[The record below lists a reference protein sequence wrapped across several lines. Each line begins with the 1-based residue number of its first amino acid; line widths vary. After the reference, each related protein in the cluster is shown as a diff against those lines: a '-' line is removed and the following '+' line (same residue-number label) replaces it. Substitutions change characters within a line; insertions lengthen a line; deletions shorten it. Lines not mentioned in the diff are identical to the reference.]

1 MIYLIFQNIST
12 TILVADCLKIIEN
25 ISSIRLQHC
34 SPWPWYEFGFC
45 FDWVRVSSWE
55 TLLQLGSSFNNY
67 NPHLIPVKAILGCE
81 QALTGTRYPTLP
93 EFNFPTRILPGN
105 YFKISGFRVLFSVQV
120 TRTLPEVKKPYP
132 SQPGCESRFSNQ
144 NRLSTLIIIIYEPYE
159 SNLWVTFEDQP
170 AKTGGCLIAQDFL
183 NPLKTTFESLCSQH
197 LLKHLKK
204 NKSRLHLDGSH
215 LRSQPWE
222 HHHLR
227 CHQLRPGMGGDLH
240 EYLPYNLSNPKS
252 KQPLWFISLQC
263 VC

>member
-1 MIYLIFQNIST
+1 MSRFCNQDHLSRNLILIW
-12 TILVADCLKIIEN
+12 
-25 ISSIRLQHC
+25 SSYDPCKSKTGL
-34 SPWPWYEFGFC
+34 
-45 FDWVRVSSWE
+45 WE
-55 TLLQLGSSFNNY
+55 PLLQSESSFKY
-67 NPHLIPVKAILGCE
+67 NPHIWTYASNL
-81 QALTGTRYPTLP
+81 
-93 EFNFPTRILPGN
+93 
-105 YFKISGFRVLFSVQV
+105 SHH
-120 TRTLPEVKKPYP
+120 
-132 SQPGCESRFSNQ
+132 ESHFCNQ
-144 NRLSTLIIIIYEPYE
+144 NRLSTNIILTYEPYE